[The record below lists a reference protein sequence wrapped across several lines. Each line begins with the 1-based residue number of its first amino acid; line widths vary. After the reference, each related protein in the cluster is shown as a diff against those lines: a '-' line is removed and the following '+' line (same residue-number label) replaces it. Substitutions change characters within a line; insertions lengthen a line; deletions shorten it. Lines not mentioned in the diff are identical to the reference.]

1 MYATAHVHRKKIMP
15 ESEDW
20 ADALIE
26 NKRLEQ
32 LQDYLVRGRPLSKAP
47 TDDLFA
53 RWIAWLNAWADG
65 HRPQFRD
72 YEDIEAEL
80 KLRSIKPPRERMP
93 AAAAEKFK
101 ETARRAEQFFCDNPD
116 ELREFGGD
124 LLAQIEALRHP
135 PKRKS

>member
-1 MYATAHVHRKKIMP
+1 MS

-20 ADALIE
+20 ADALLE

-32 LQDYLVRGRPLSKAP
+32 LQDYVARGRALSKAS
-47 TDDLFA
+47 TEDLFA

-80 KLRSIKPPRERMP
+80 KLRNVKPPRERMP

-101 ETARRAEQFFCDNPD
+101 ETARRAEQFFRDNPEEMRD
-116 ELREFGGD
+116 FGQD
-124 LLAQIEALRHP
+124 LLAQIEELRHP
-135 PKRKS
+135 PKQKS